1 MWSIQSILVFPLNL
15 FHPGQLHLRSRYHP
29 TIHTFPVGPSLMP
42 HFPSHLRPT
51 PTSSQS
57 QSPITPLP
65 NIFGIYPLLTMSTAI
80 ILRQAIVISHPLA
93 GLPTSATLAPPSH
106 SPPRSQND
114 LFQKEKVDISLPCS
128 RSSYGLHTY
137 LTSRGRKITELRILT
152 LALLL
157 TKL

>member
-1 MWSIQSILVFPLNL
+1 
-15 FHPGQLHLRSRYHP
+15 
-29 TIHTFPVGPSLMP
+29 MP

-80 ILRQAIVISHPLA
+80 ILRLAIVISHPLA

-114 LFQKEKVDISLPCS
+114 LFQKEKVDRYITPMLKILLWSPCVLNKQ
-128 RSSYGLHTY
+128 R
-137 LTSRGRKITELRILT
+137 
-152 LALLL
+152 
-157 TKL
+157 